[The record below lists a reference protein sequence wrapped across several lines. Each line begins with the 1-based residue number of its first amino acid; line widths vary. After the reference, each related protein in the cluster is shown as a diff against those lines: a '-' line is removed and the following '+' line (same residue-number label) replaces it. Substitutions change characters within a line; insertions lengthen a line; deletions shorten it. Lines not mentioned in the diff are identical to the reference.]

1 MIKVETKGKLCK
13 KNMREGTDVI
23 TVKMLFN
30 NTFQSFRKNKVPGV
44 WDVVCKI
51 NTKINTITSIYNI
64 VSILLSNPVP

>member
-30 NTFQSFRKNKVPGV
+30 SINTFQCFRKNKVPGV
-44 WDVVCKI
+44 YA
-51 NTKINTITSIYNI
+51 T
-64 VSILLSNPVP
+64 